1 MFDLNALVRENI
13 RSLVPY
19 SSARSEFSGEAKVY
33 LDANENP
40 NGELNRYPDPIQH
53 ELRNR
58 LAQLNDVDTPQVFVG
73 NGSDEVIDLLF
84 RIFCRPSLD
93 RVLVLPPT
101 YGMYAVSAAVN
112 DVAVIEVPLNS
123 EYDIDLVSTLRA
135 IELYLPKLIF
145 LCSPNNPTG
154 NTLSLGCIKR
164 IAEASEGLVVV
175 DEAYIEFSATASLAT
190 QLGSLPNL
198 VIMRTLSKYWGL
210 AGARIGYALA
220 SESIIALLDAVKP
233 PYNVSSLN
241 QQSALETLSKAAEA
255 ERVGHRITKER
266 SRLRFQLSQLDN
278 VRRIYPSEAN
288 FLLVEFANADAVYDS
303 LLQNKIIVRNRSNV
317 VPNCLRIT
325 VGTQAENDA
334 LLSTLAKL
342 NDEKSTVYR

>member
-53 ELRNR
+53 ELRKK
-58 LAQLNDVDTPQVFVG
+58 LAELNDVDTPQVFVG

-112 DVAVIEVPLNS
+112 DVEVIEVPLNS

-135 IELYLPKLIF
+135 IELNQPKLTF

-175 DEAYIEFSATASLAT
+175 DEAYIEFSTTASLAT

-241 QQSALETLSKAAEA
+241 QQSALEALSKTAEA

-303 LLQNKIIVRNRSNV
+303 LLQSKIIVRNRSNV
-317 VPNCLRIT
+317 VSNCLRIT

-334 LLSTLAKL
+334 LLSTLTKL